1 MSSLNISSNPNA
13 VIGTSV
19 SATDKSMETL
29 LNVAIGLEA
38 FSMFCSLTIPVIFII
53 AWKYSNELTKRYQ
66 KNSNSLII
74 QKHRVSFQLTVTL
87 ALVEALYA
95 GAQIF
100 SNVYVTEG
108 FLCQFGIFL
117 YVFFALLTIVLSM
130 CIAINL
136 QLVFVYNKR
145 YENAFSWYILCSII
159 GCLCLSLPPLFFNAY
174 GFDETSNSC
183 WYTRQYDTKIGNL
196 YISPFK
202 WTMFYIPALVFIS
215 YSTFAS
221 ISVMVKLARA
231 QKESMSSLSDSN
243 SKQQQKAKKIITK
256 LVSRLMFYPL
266 IPLFAQFFN
275 IYGEADYAISHENKF
290 SLLVASFVGT
300 SIMGTLTTTLFF
312 LIDPSWM
319 KLKADM
325 YKRWFPTKVQDAGSS
340 TKESDSKSA
349 MQSGTLR
356 FSPYNSH
363 NEDENRHK
371 NVAKF
376 V

>member
-38 FSMFCSLTIPVIFII
+38 FSMFCSLTIPVI
-53 AWKYSNELTKRYQ
+53 
-66 KNSNSLII
+66 
-74 QKHRVSFQLTVTL
+74 
-87 ALVEALYA
+87 
-95 GAQIF
+95 
-100 SNVYVTEG
+100 
-108 FLCQFGIFL
+108 
-117 YVFFALLTIVLSM
+117 
-130 CIAINL
+130 
-136 QLVFVYNKR
+136 
-145 YENAFSWYILCSII
+145 
-159 GCLCLSLPPLFFNAY
+159 
-174 GFDETSNSC
+174 
-183 WYTRQYDTKIGNL
+183 
-196 YISPFK
+196 
-202 WTMFYIPALVFIS
+202 

-256 LVSRLMFYPL
+256 L
-266 IPLFAQFFN
+266 N